1 MIGLQYA
8 LFSFK
13 PHINILCRYR
23 FKVYGNAK
31 GYTNAL

>member
-23 FKVYGNAK
+23 FKVCGNTK
-31 GYTNAL
+31 GYANAL